1 VTRTDD
7 NDDGNFR
14 EIGRQV
20 SNWGRWGADDE
31 RGTLNYITPETVRAG
46 AGCVRTGKV
55 FELSL
60 PLGST
65 GPQVR
70 GDGVRFNPIHRMT
83 MLPEDIAGPDG
94 LIGTD
99 DIVIMPLQCA
109 TQWDSLAHIGYDGR
123 FYNDVEA
130 QTAVTAMSGAVRNG
144 IDQTLPGVV
153 GRGVLLDIARLRG
166 VEWILADD
174 DPITSADLDAAA
186 ERQAVEVRTG
196 DALLV
201 RTGWR
206 RKALVEGWSVEWLRP
221 CPGLG
226 LDAVRWLHE
235 RQVAALAADNPGVER
250 LPSGLP
256 GARLPVH
263 CVLIRDMGLQIGEMF
278 DLEAL
283 AEDCAADGQWDFF
296 FSAPPLRVT
305 GAVGST
311 ASPIAVK

>member
-7 NDDGNFR
+7 NDDDGNFR

-123 FYNDVEA
+123 FYNDVDA
-130 QTAVTAMSGAVRNG
+130 RGTHRRRTA
-144 IDQTLPGVV
+144 
-153 GRGVLLDIARLRG
+153 
-166 VEWILADD
+166 
-174 DPITSADLDAAA
+174 
-186 ERQAVEVRTG
+186 
-196 DALLV
+196 
-201 RTGWR
+201 
-206 RKALVEGWSVEWLRP
+206 RP
-221 CPGLG
+221 H
-226 LDAVRWLHE
+226 R
-235 RQVAALAADNPGVER
+235 LAA
-250 LPSGLP
+250 
-256 GARLPVH
+256 
-263 CVLIRDMGLQIGEMF
+263 
-278 DLEAL
+278 
-283 AEDCAADGQWDFF
+283 
-296 FSAPPLRVT
+296 
-305 GAVGST
+305 
-311 ASPIAVK
+311 